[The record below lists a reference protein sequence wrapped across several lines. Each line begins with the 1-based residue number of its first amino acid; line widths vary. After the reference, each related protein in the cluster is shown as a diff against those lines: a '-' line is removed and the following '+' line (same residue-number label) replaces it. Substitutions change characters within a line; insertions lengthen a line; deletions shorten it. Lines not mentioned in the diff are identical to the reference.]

1 MVGSGHHGRK
11 FERRKRDSSLL
22 VKGLKD
28 TRHALLAIDLGD
40 RGHPFFLFDHENH
53 FLLLILFRLGNH
65 SCGPLVLLPPS
76 VLPPALPNPLR
87 PLRGTRLL
95 GKYRDRGLI
104 RECIVGAESVAVGA
118 ESVAV
123 GAESVAVGG
132 WRAGELGLVL
142 GEAETLG

>member
-1 MVGSGHHGRK
+1 MGIMVASLK
-11 FERRKRDSSLL
+11 EERDSSLL

-65 SCGPLVLLPPS
+65 SCSPWVLPPS
-76 VLPPALPNPLR
+76 VPPPALPNPLR
-87 PLRGTRLL
+87 PLRGTSLL

-104 RECIVGAESVAVGA
+104 RECIVGAEAI
-118 ESVAV
+118 
-123 GAESVAVGG
+123 AVGG

-142 GEAETLG
+142 GEAKTLACERLRGAARRE